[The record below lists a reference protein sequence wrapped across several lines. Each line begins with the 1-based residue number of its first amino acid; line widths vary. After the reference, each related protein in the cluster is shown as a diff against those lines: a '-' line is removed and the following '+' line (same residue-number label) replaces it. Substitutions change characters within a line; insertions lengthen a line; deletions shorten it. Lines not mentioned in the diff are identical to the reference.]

1 MVCHLHAVGGDG
13 GHIEKPVLLSHLNG
27 RTTVFF
33 LNLLYFTFAFGKMYM
48 NTHMILLCFLRYDP
62 HKTVITGIRCM
73 RSQHKSQPVT
83 ISGRI
88 SFLVSLL
95 KPHLTCLIIATAYKS
110 SADHGSH
117 TGFLHSPCS
126 HVNIHLHIVKAG
138 GSALHHF
145 DDSKAGTPVGV
156 LIRHLLLD
164 GINGSKQ
171 PVHKR
176 QVIRHISHK
185 CHIGVGMA
193 IDETR
198 DYKLIFAV
206 YHLVRLKACRLLP
219 HCSNLVTFNINTG
232 LFNLV
237 FFLPRKNGKNV
248 L

>member
-1 MVCHLHAVGGDG
+1 
-13 GHIEKPVLLSHLNG
+13 
-27 RTTVFF
+27 
-33 LNLLYFTFAFGKMYM
+33 M

-95 KPHLTCLIIATAYKS
+95 KPHLTCLIIAASHKS

-156 LIRHLLLD
+156 FIRHFLLD
-164 GINGSKQ
+164 GINGSKK
-171 PVHKR
+171 PVHKG
-176 QVIRHISHK
+176 QIIRHISHK

-193 IDETR
+193 IDKTG
-198 DYKLIFAV
+198 YHQLIFTV
-206 YHLVRLKACRLLP
+206 DHLVSLKAGRLLP
-219 HCSNLVTFNINTG
+219 HCNYLVTFNVNTG
-232 LFNLV
+232 FFNLV
-237 FFLPRKNGKNV
+237 FFLPRKDGEYV